1 MSTEEVV
8 VSIAPDGTVSVQ
20 VSGFKGMS
28 CRDAT
33 ASLEALLGNQ
43 VLDRVMTDE
52 AFQEAKTD
60 DHLNLRQDW

>member
-1 MSTEEVV
+1 MGTEEVE

-20 VSGFKGMS
+20 VSGFKGLS

-33 ASLEALLGNQ
+33 ASLEALLGNE

-52 AFQEAKTD
+52 AFQEANAD
-60 DHLNLRQDW
+60 GHLNLSQDW